1 MTPQKKDY
9 WLVGT
14 QFFLFIIFFLPVSAH
29 YSSPYVI
36 KYSGLAAFFLGLIV
50 VFASLF
56 NLDKSLTAY
65 PTPKVGGELI
75 TTGFYRLV
83 RHPIYSGLIFAFLG
97 FAIYRESW
105 FKILVSLILALLFHF
120 KTQYEEEKLTEK
132 YSQYPDYKKKTGKF
146 FPKLL

>member
-1 MTPQKKDY
+1 
-9 WLVGT
+9 
-14 QFFLFIIFFLPVSAH
+14 
-29 YSSPYVI
+29 
-36 KYSGLAAFFLGLIV
+36 
-50 VFASLF
+50 
-56 NLDKSLTAY
+56 
-65 PTPKVGGELI
+65 VGGELI

-120 KTQYEEEKLTEK
+120 KTQYEEQKLTEK